1 MKKYRYK
8 LCICYATYN
17 RGEIFFQDISNLLLN
32 RDQRFCINIQDNC
45 STDGSFEKWKEIKDE
60 RLIIRRNEKNIGAIP
75 NSKASLSHHPEAEY
89 VMYCI
94 DKDYINPDY
103 ISQFLD
109 YLEENDPR
117 FGYIDIYNRDKGF
130 SELYTK
136 GREAILKT
144 SYLSRHPSGFFWKT
158 ELLANEFSQYYFKM
172 LDPSFDFWFDLLTAH
187 FASKYDGEYVKIP
200 VFIQNQYREEYKD
213 GGGKSLTYSADN
225 LYFGILKRLEAYGI
239 FINDLFGLDLS
250 ITDKRYL
257 AFKQTIRTI
266 SLLTFE
272 YRSVYNNEV
281 TCNHYGIK
289 RRKVSYKEL
298 MHNTYMVLN
307 AYSSIM
313 KDKEPAI
320 IIGAKSFFL
329 YNAFALRLLQLIILR
344 RI

>member
-17 RGEIFFQDISNLLLN
+17 RGEIFFQDISNLLSN

-45 STDGSFEKWKEIKDE
+45 STDGSFEKWREIKDE
-60 RLIIRRNEKNIGAIP
+60 RLKIRRNESNIGAIP
-75 NSKASLSHHPEAEY
+75 NSKASLSHHPEADY

-103 ISQFLD
+103 ISVFLD
-109 YLEENDPR
+109 YLEENDPCY
-117 FGYIDIYNRDKGF
+117 GYIDIYNRSKGKT
-130 SELYTK
+130 EIYTK
-136 GREAILKT
+136 GCEAILNT

-158 ELLANEFSQYYFKM
+158 ELFENELSQLYFQQIN
-172 LDPSFDFWFDLLTAH
+172 PTFDFWFDIITAH
-187 FASKYDGEYVKIP
+187 FAVKYDGVYVKIP

-213 GGGKSLTYSADN
+213 GGAKSLTYNVDN
-225 LYFGILKRLEAYGI
+225 LYFGMPKRLEAYGVYLK
-239 FINDLFGLDLS
+239 DLFDLNLS

-266 SLLTFE
+266 SLLTSE
-272 YRSVYNNEV
+272 YRSIFNNEV

-289 RRKVSYKEL
+289 KRKVSYREL
-298 MHNTYMVLN
+298 MHNTYKVLD
-307 AYSSIM
+307 AYSRIM

-320 IIGAKSFFL
+320 FVGAKSFFL
-329 YNAFALRLLQLIILR
+329 YNAFALRLLHLIILR